1 MPVTAYVP
9 RNWTLTQGWKSTLTN
24 CSLKWI
30 ASLRSYY
37 NRSAFR
43 VTTTIIIRAINCRNN
58 FNKFCS
64 SLLAGVCRSLNRER
78 KREKEGEK
86 KGETTKV
93 PRIFPVPIFSNRPDA
108 RNSDDHNE
116 SPQPFLVFSPP
127 QLTSHG
133 DTIWRLGQ
141 EQLFPPLPTTSP
153 SSSLSLSARPAPV
166 QKIETISSGRRKR
179 RRKRERN
186 RTPGNVFPGLRLEKR
201 VIEEL
206 NGEFHSYAKR
216 GESWM
221 AGELESRRVIRAEI
235 PDWDDKVGFRWR
247 KLRILSER
255 SGETRSNRGFEQFF
269 SNWEKTRSR
278 LKFRLGFNYPRILE
292 RTSGYTG
299 EVSID
304 SLGNSRLIF
313 ERTSKTTKVAR
324 RSRCMACATNRHQ
337 MPHWRRDPR
346 GKLPR

>member
-1 MPVTAYVP
+1 MNLEWRVSWRVDGLSGP
-9 RNWTLTQGWKSTLTN
+9 RFPIG
-24 CSLKWI
+24 
-30 ASLRSYY
+30 
-37 NRSAFR
+37 
-43 VTTTIIIRAINCRNN
+43 TI
-58 FNKFCS
+58 KF
-64 SLLAGVCRSLNRER
+64 G
-78 KREKEGEK
+78 
-86 KGETTKV
+86 
-93 PRIFPVPIFSNRPDA
+93 
-108 RNSDDHNE
+108 
-116 SPQPFLVFSPP
+116 
-127 QLTSHG
+127 
-133 DTIWRLGQ
+133 
-141 EQLFPPLPTTSP
+141 
-153 SSSLSLSARPAPV
+153 
-166 QKIETISSGRRKR
+166 
-179 RRKRERN
+179 
-186 RTPGNVFPGLRLEKR
+186 
-201 VIEEL
+201 
-206 NGEFHSYAKR
+206 
-216 GESWM
+216 
-221 AGELESRRVIRAEI
+221 
-235 PDWDDKVGFRWR
+235 GFRWR